1 MFGFKKRRRRRLKSQ
16 EFPGEWQRIV
26 ERNIPHCKRLPP
38 ERRRELEGLIQVFLD
53 EKEFEGCG
61 GLTITDEIR
70 VTVAAQACLLLLGR
84 ETDIY
89 PELRSILVYPSTY
102 VSRYSVQQPDGTV
115 LEEEEPNLG
124 ESWANGYV
132 ILSWDEVARDS
143 ARGDDG
149 RNLVLHEFAHQLDG
163 ESGASDGAPLLPEPS
178 MYADW
183 ARVLGGEYKIL
194 VEKAGR
200 RRRTLLDKYG
210 AESPAEFFA
219 VATECFF
226 ERPVELRREHPELYA
241 QLRSFY
247 NQDPVALA
255 GRSGEEERS

>member
-1 MFGFKKRRRRRLKSQ
+1 M
-16 EFPGEWQRIV
+16 
-26 ERNIPHCKRLPP
+26 
-38 ERRRELEGLIQVFLD
+38 IQVFLD

-70 VTVAAQACLLLLGR
+70 VTIAAHACLLLLGR

-124 ESWANGYV
+124 ESWATGYV

-149 RNLVLHEFAHQLDG
+149 RNLVLHEFAHQLDD

-194 VEKAGR
+194 VEKAER